1 MKKII
6 FSIVLLLFANPVAA
20 AWLSTHSHR
29 MKLAIDST
37 YVGSLLENFPKYVY
51 FSDDSIGAYART
63 DGYDIQFTKADG
75 TTLLYY
81 DRERF
86 TISGGT
92 ATGYYHVNV
101 DSIHATDST
110 WIYIYYGDIDSGDLE
125 NEALTWNSNFVGVWH
140 LEEGYSTT
148 ASFYKDETSNNNDG
162 QLVDANTNSAFVVAK
177 IDSAI
182 DFNGD
187 ADYID
192 IPHAAVLNPDSIT
205 VSAWIK
211 PDASPGNFA
220 SVVSRPYDSGD
231 WNAPFVS
238 YQIARRGTNNYT
250 RFNITVGGTR
260 YAAENTSGTEWSGST
275 WFMASLTYDGETV
288 RGYINGVVDATNTS
302 PSGNIDYPE
311 NADIAFGTRTE
322 YDVGEWLAG
331 IIDEIRI
338 SNIERSADWLKFT
351 YENINQADQELVWH
365 AQEENPSP
373 PSAGGIIM
381 VN

>member
-1 MKKII
+1 MKIA
-6 FSIVLLLFANPVAA
+6 V
-20 AWLSTHSHR
+20 
-29 MKLAIDST
+29 DST
-37 YVGSLLENFPKYVY
+37 NVGTLLENFPLYVY
-51 FSDDSIGAYART
+51 FADDSIGAHARS
-63 DGYDIQFTKADG
+63 DGFDIKFTKTDG
-75 TTLLYY
+75 TTDLPY
-81 DRERF
+81 DRIRF
-86 TISGGT
+86 GVASGT
-92 ATGYYHVNV
+92 ATGHYIVNT
-101 DSIHATDST
+101 DSIHTTDST
-110 WIYIYYGDIDSGDLE
+110 WIYLYYGDPDSGDLE
-125 NEALTWNSNFVGVWH
+125 NESGAWNSAFVGAWH
-140 LEEGYSTT
+140 LEEGYST
-148 ASFYKDETSNNNDG
+148 AAAYYKDETGNNNDG
-162 QLVDANTNSAFVVAK
+162 QLVDANTNSAFVAAK

-192 IPHAAVLNPDSIT
+192 VPYSAELSPDSIT
-205 VSAWIK
+205 VTAFLK

-238 YQIARRGTNNYT
+238 YQIARNGTNNYT
-250 RFNITVGGTR
+250 RFNITVGATR

-288 RGYINGVVDATNTS
+288 RGYINGVEDATNTS
-302 PSGNIDYPE
+302 PSGNIDYGE
-311 NADIAFGTRTE
+311 NADLAFGTRTE
-322 YDVGEWLAG
+322 YDAGEWLAG
-331 IIDEIRI
+331 IADEIRI

-373 PSAGGIIM
+373 PVSAGGIII